1 MVLLSLVSGRDW
13 EAGGREG
20 HCAFK
25 IILKVRTLAPTSS
38 AALDSLLRV
47 SGSLKGCIPPR
58 QASKQGSGR
67 MDEVMV

>member
-47 SGSLKGCIPPR
+47 SG
-58 QASKQGSGR
+58 
-67 MDEVMV
+67 